1 MTNGGWGAGKRGL
14 QYGKQVKRTTQM
26 VREGDFRM
34 TAAVNMRVCMCVSS
48 QPGLYTFTITWTQDG
63 ELTNGQ
69 KILATERQN
78 G

>member
-1 MTNGGWGAGKRGL
+1 
-14 QYGKQVKRTTQM
+14 
-26 VREGDFRM
+26 M

-78 G
+78 GQKMSQQESKSLSSVAGNQQKTANAAK